1 MGHSPASDTS
11 RDVAPNPT
19 AFTQRLETLPYREF
33 ASSDGRGAYTTVIEQ
48 VGKVVSTS
56 DGTLT
61 AASTDGT
68 VKTYVITSR
77 TTAVTLGA
85 GQNLGAHLR
94 FSVDE
99 VVTIV
104 GTVKDGTAVATV
116 VAEQATANG
125 NGPPMDG

>member
-1 MGHSPASDTS
+1 MSQSPASDMP

-19 AFTQRLETLPYREF
+19 AFTQRLPTLPYREF
-33 ASSDGRGAYTTVIEQ
+33 VSPDGRGGYTTVIEQ

-68 VKTYVITSR
+68 VKTYVITPR

-85 GQNLGAHLR
+85 RQNPGANLR